1 MPFAAQAQ
9 PSGRGHLLAPAP
21 SPTPRAGSAPHG
33 WAWDSRPP
41 ERTSWLPPV
50 WEGALPLQT
59 AAPPSS
65 ASPLCSPLLLPPA
78 ALHLLQPLSQLQDAA
93 VHPQLLQHPALTALL
108 SAARLAARDPQ
119 PTACTHSTEPRRWLP
134 ILLAILITFSQ
145 WQLSLLPHTMKVRA
159 QRDVWFL
166 AISTA

>member
-1 MPFAAQAQ
+1 M
-9 PSGRGHLLAPAP
+9 
-21 SPTPRAGSAPHG
+21 
-33 WAWDSRPP
+33 
-41 ERTSWLPPV
+41 
-50 WEGALPLQT
+50 
-59 AAPPSS
+59 
-65 ASPLCSPLLLPPA
+65 
-78 ALHLLQPLSQLQDAA
+78 
-93 VHPQLLQHPALTALL
+93 HPQLLQHPALTALL

-145 WQLSLLPHTMKVRA
+145 WQLSLLPHTMKVRV